1 MVLRAALSVA
11 ALVACAS
18 VALPAGATAAAP
30 RQLASHTAIQ
40 GAAPSGGSAGG
51 HRRLPPGR
59 RIIRIARRLVGDRY
73 RAGGASPK
81 TGFDCSGFTMYVYAR
96 AGVARLPHNAE
107 RQRRMRHMRR
117 IGVRAARPG
126 DLVFYMSGGHAYHVA
141 IYAGHHMQYA
151 AATPKDGVRYQIV
164 WSKRVQYRTIWH

>member
-1 MVLRAALSVA
+1 MILRAAI
-11 ALVACAS
+11 ALATL
-18 VALPAGATAAAP
+18 ALCSALAVPAGAMP
-30 RQLASHTAIQ
+30 RTTQ
-40 GAAPSGGSAGG
+40 SAGSSRAASAIAPVAPARRG
-51 HRRLPPGR
+51 HTLPPGR

-73 RAGGASPK
+73 TSGGASPK
-81 TGFDCSGFTMYVYAR
+81 TGFDCSGLTMYVYAR
-96 AGVARLPHNAE
+96 AKIARLPHNAE

-117 IGVRAARPG
+117 IRPGQARPG

-151 AATPKDGVRYQIV
+151 ATTPGEGVRHQIV

>member
-1 MVLRAALSVA
+1 MVLRAGIALATLALCTSLAVPADA
-11 ALVACAS
+11 AAATAPS
-18 VALPAGATAAAP
+18 TGATRAGVAQTPVAP
-30 RQLASHTAIQ
+30 A
-40 GAAPSGGSAGG
+40 
-51 HRRLPPGR
+51 RRRNTLPPGR

-73 RAGGASPK
+73 ASGGASPK
-81 TGFDCSGFTMYVYAR
+81 TGFDCSGLTMYVYAR
-96 AGVARLPHNAE
+96 AKVARLPHNAE

-117 IGVRAARPG
+117 IRPGRARPG

-151 AATPKDGVRYQIV
+151 ATTPGEGVRHQIV